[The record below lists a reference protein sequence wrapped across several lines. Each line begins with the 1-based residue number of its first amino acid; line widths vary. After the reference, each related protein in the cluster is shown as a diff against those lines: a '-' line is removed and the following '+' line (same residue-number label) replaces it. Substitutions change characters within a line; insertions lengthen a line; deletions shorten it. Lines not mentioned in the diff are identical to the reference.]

1 MVAERAFK
9 NPGEGKKM
17 KVFLAEVIHP
27 AALALLE
34 KSAEVVRPKDYS
46 REAYLEALKD
56 ADGMIARKIPVR
68 ADEMD
73 HAPHLKVIARHG
85 VGVDSVDLEEATKR
99 GILVTNTPGENRES
113 VAELAVAFML
123 SLARRVPQAQASMH
137 ALPKGNVGQFT
148 ALLDRY
154 QLTGTDLE
162 GKSLGIIGTGRI
174 GSTVARKCIA
184 AFDMKV
190 TGYDPYVSGEVMKSF
205 GVAKVER
212 LDDLLPPID
221 FLTAHCPL
229 TPETRGMVGRRE
241 LALMKKGA
249 YVINT
254 ARGGI
259 IDEKALYEVLCSGH
273 IAGAGLDVWQIEPP
287 DPADPLLNHEHL
299 LATPHYAGTTEESL
313 YRVGIAAVEEVL
325 AALQGRRPRYPVNPE
340 VLNGK

>member
-1 MVAERAFK
+1 
-9 NPGEGKKM
+9 
-17 KVFLAEVIHP
+17 
-27 AALALLE
+27 
-34 KSAEVVRPKDYS
+34 
-46 REAYLEALKD
+46 
-56 ADGMIARKIPVR
+56 
-68 ADEMD
+68 MD
-73 HAPHLKVIARHG
+73 HAPRLKVIARHG
-85 VGVDSVDLEEATKR
+85 VGVDSVDLPEATKR

-123 SLARRVPQAQASMH
+123 SLARRVSQAQAAMR

-148 ALLDRY
+148 ALLDRC

-205 GVAKVER
+205 GVAKIER

-221 FLTAHCPL
+221 FLTIHCPL
-229 TPETRGMVGRRE
+229 TSETRGMVGRRE

-273 IAGAGLDVWQIEPP
+273 IAGAGLDVWEIEPP
-287 DPADPLLNHEHL
+287 DPADPLLNHAHL

-340 VLNGK
+340 VLKGK